1 MKYLTKQEKVGTVII
16 SIFVLIGILFLFTLL
31 EKYFPGNPEDWSVP
45 GFY

>member
-1 MKYLTKQEKVGTVII
+1 MKELTKEEKLWGTII
-16 SIFVLIGILFLFTLL
+16 GIFVLIGITFLFVLL